1 MTAPPWPPLPALPA
15 LPAWPAP
22 PPLLWCWR
30 HPRAQGAAGRCI
42 GRTDLAVNPRK
53 AKRLAHRIRQCAR
66 RHGLPQ
72 AVCVSPLRRAR
83 DVGRWLARWGWQV
96 QVNPLLAEVDF
107 GRWDGLRWADI
118 APAEVG
124 AWADDLLHHAPGG
137 GESVADVARRVRAF
151 VDSGN
156 SGNSGGPRL
165 IVGHGGWINT
175 LLHVA
180 PGCTAIAAAH
190 WPAPP
195 PHGALRCWPAA
206 TPASH

>member
-1 MTAPPWPPLPALPA
+1 MSTRLHTPLSSAMRDRLPALAAVPQ
-15 LPAWPAP
+15 
-22 PPLLWCWR
+22 LWCWR

-42 GRTDLAVNPRK
+42 GRTDLAVDPRK
-53 AKRLAHRIRQCAR
+53 AKRLAHRIRDGAR
-66 RHGLPQ
+66 RHGLPH

-96 QVNPLLAEVDF
+96 QVQPLLAEVDF
-107 GRWDGLRWADI
+107 GRWDGQRWVDI
-118 APAEVG
+118 APAEI
-124 AWADDLLHHAPGG
+124 ATWADDLLHHAPGG

-151 VDSGN
+151 VDSGDG
-156 SGNSGGPRL
+156 SPRL
-165 IVGHGGWINT
+165 LVGHGGWINT

-195 PHGALRCWPAA
+195 PHGALRCWPVPA
-206 TPASH
+206 TASR